1 MKHFSMKVFRRTIAL
16 MLVAAMLAG
25 IVPEYTAGMQMVS
38 ARAEIETPAPAE
50 GTEPASAEG
59 TEPAPAE
66 GTEPAPVEGT
76 EPAPAEGTEPAPAEG
91 TELAPVEGTE
101 PAPAEG
107 TEPAPAEGTEPAPA
121 EGTEP
126 APVEGTEPAP
136 AEGTEPA
143 PVEGTEP
150 APVEGTEPAPV
161 EGTEPA
167 PAEGTEPAPAEGTE
181 PAPEEG
187 TEPAP
192 AEGTEPAPAEGTE
205 PAPAEGT
212 EPAPAEGTEPAPV
225 EGTELAPVEGT
236 EPAPVE
242 GTEPAPAEGTEP
254 EPVEGTEPA
263 PVEGTEPE
271 PAEGT
276 EPAPAEGTE
285 PAPVEGTEPEP
296 VEGTEPAPA
305 EDAAQ
310 TGDDA
315 DDAALAAGAPEGA
328 GDGAGAEQAGEE
340 NAPADLPVDASG
352 DEKKADGA
360 DDQDDHID
368 DQDNNT
374 EEESAQE
381 IIPIEEEKPAQEI
394 IPIEEEKP
402 AQEIIPIEEEK
413 PAQEIIPIEEEK
425 PIQQIESAAGAALPE
440 KGAPVDEA
448 RALRAAAPVAPDEIA
463 PQPDELP
470 EPLQIEPQQP
480 EPQQPAQA
488 LNAAGESDVLVEEAP
503 MDAAEILPVTPA
515 PLPEVEENQPEGD
528 AKVELQE
535 KINDLI
541 GGLTK
546 LAGKLTLV
554 LNKDVTSAGDVT
566 IAAAEGQEVADDFVL
581 ELAAEDAGDDGAQAD
596 GTTVVDGNVTIKG
609 LKVLMKGVLL
619 AMKRQIKLEDGAQLE
634 YTGTDTGNTV
644 QVEVGKDS
652 SAKIATGA
660 GADTVTVLTLNGAKS
675 TEIATGAGPDTV
687 NATTQGGTLD
697 VATGDGA
704 DTINLN
710 IEAGAGKVT
719 VDAGAGDNR
728 LNVIDK
734 GAEAELAAGA
744 GDDTIALDVQ
754 NGTGDVAV
762 KTGAGAD
769 TVSVNNG
776 DSLSGNQKIAD
787 GQGKALTI
795 ENQGDTNHV
804 VIDTSVS
811 DVLDSIEIKGNEK
824 GDKVH
829 LVGSLSSDTEADKRI
844 VAVEGGFKLVGAN
857 KLSLTI
863 AGEPANHFTDALSNK
878 QTVELSP
885 SGSKFTFAA
894 DKAFVNYVI
903 KTPVS
908 GIGDIVI
915 DAKDGK
921 TLTLTNLIIDTEKTL
936 DKDDTLTL
944 KNLSAKG
951 LNLILRGKTINI
963 NGNVYAD
970 NVLAEASSGT
980 RSALADLNFDGFSEA
995 IDGLKQAAADL
1006 ISVYDKAEINVARN
1020 AGVYSLN
1027 DITLNA
1033 SVNHFGGILTVA
1045 PGLNVV
1051 NVKVGSAAV
1060 NVLGT
1065 IQAGGFTQNGKE
1077 YKGSP
1082 VGTVRIASKV
1092 NTTFGQGVEGYPLAV
1107 SVVLDDAK
1115 VNIGD
1120 RAHVYAPND
1129 INISAENTASIETNA
1144 TSGLF
1149 GAPFAIA
1156 VNVLTSDVK
1165 ANVAGRLTGRNITVS
1180 AKGNIDAAMRAG
1192 KGGKQKSISGV
1203 YAAVNVI
1210 DQDVKANVAG
1220 TARINASGKFR
1231 LNSVANANATT
1242 TATVE
1247 KAEDSGDSGSFSL
1260 GDLLGGVKKIW
1271 DPVKEKLSSAG
1282 KSGYQWV
1289 ADKLTGN
1296 TIDKKLEKLLGDT
1309 AKGNYSIKVMENA
1322 DNDKKG
1328 SVSLTTD
1335 TSLDKLNVTVK
1346 VTPKAGYT
1354 VKSVKVRYLEPGKS
1368 GYTYDDNLVD
1378 KGDGEY
1384 SYICAHPNAE
1394 VVVAYDGSGSGDEGE
1409 DSAPA
1414 SAADAGDEDDDNGL
1428 ADLFAQGDEDEDAP
1442 SVAGLFND
1450 ATEGASDSA
1459 EDDEDIFG
1467 LGDLFDEDKASKL
1480 TIENSKMKDGKIV
1493 TYLEDKEGESLA
1505 SVAPGQKVMF
1515 VPNPDKGKQLDT
1527 LTVKYHATIDGKD
1540 TVKTDTVAADKQG
1553 RYVFT
1558 VPESLIG
1565 TYGLNVNATFKD
1577 KDPEKE
1583 DKTDNTNTQV
1593 TGAVAVA
1600 VVLNDNDAII
1610 EDGAI
1615 VNAGSVAVQADELT
1629 NAVTT
1634 ADGTAAGKPDEKKE
1648 EKPKDEEPKLKIVTD
1663 SKYSIDA
1670 ARYALRLNGYD
1681 KDNLKQSFAEN
1692 KYTYEV
1698 NAGKDKPDKVLFSY
1712 VKDGKRETEE
1722 IKADAD
1728 GKYVIDSTK
1737 IGDGSVADVSFIYP
1751 SKDGELTT
1759 TGETYQ
1765 VRNPINVT
1773 WNAASEKDPKDDK
1786 KTVKNALGKV
1796 EGAQKDGK
1804 FVFTVSDIRKGY
1816 KLEDANFT
1824 ASFVD
1829 LAGKAQK
1836 VPLTKNADGKYEL
1849 DVSGMKTLPAGAV
1862 ITVNAQF
1869 TEDLRKVS
1877 TDDKDKDKGKVTVSK
1892 ENAKAGDK
1900 VTVALQAN
1908 TDYSATG
1915 VKVTYKNKDGKEQTI
1930 DATRGEDGKYSF
1942 EVPEGVDEKEGLKVA
1957 GQFAA
1962 NNVNLKVASGNDKDV
1977 KFTTTGRVA
1986 KGQEIGVAPSDGK
1999 VKDGWKVSK
2008 VTISYVKEGDNRW
2021 TEVACDGASFKVP
2034 DDIKDVGNTTELRVN
2049 VTLAQK
2055 DIDIPAETKV
2065 QNGRLTPVSQKAD
2078 AGDTVAINVKPDD
2091 GYRLKK
2097 GTLKAEI
2104 NTGSG
2109 SSQIVLNRVSDTQYS
2124 FTLPSDTAKDAK
2136 ITFVAEFEEGQADS
2150 SKVNTSVGVSVA
2162 VGIALGN
2169 NDAAIRGGNIIT
2181 SKGDVQVAAATSGK
2195 AETTAKAGYSA
2206 GNIGVGGAIAVQLA
2220 SADTRALVGKSD
2232 KGGSINAAGN
2242 LTVTATGNQSFGV
2255 TGDASGSSKVLAAKA
2270 GVGAGIAVGV
2280 NGADAVAA
2288 IEDGVTL
2295 DADKPIAGIAVSAS
2309 QKTADK
2315 VTAKAG
2321 ATGGVSVVPVLA
2333 LDIIGTSATASLGK
2347 LKDGAQQV
2355 SGVVSVE
2362 ANNASKHTV
2371 QADAS
2376 SAGGSTALGGAFA
2389 ISVIGDGASASL
2401 KQSVNA
2407 KSVAVTAIG
2416 TGETTEKAV
2425 AGVSGGVKGK
2435 KDQKGASGSTDK
2447 QVDKVIGSGAKLAD
2461 KNKSKNMS
2469 PDKLTGQTGDR
2480 QKAQTSEGSVAGAG
2494 AVAVNVQK
2502 NRTSASIADGADIRA
2517 DGKVSVTATNRT
2529 VAQVSANAST
2539 TKSDI
2544 GVGIGVGVNIVTVS
2558 NTASIGDG
2566 AVSAGELEVAA
2577 RMPEAAGA
2585 GVTAEEKVEEKKA
2598 EDGKGFEKKM
2608 RELAEKA
2615 SGKLFEAMGLGQN
2628 EFLTSLQGTFA
2639 ETFTKEILSQP
2650 ELAEV
2655 KKFLDGGDYEKKVKA
2670 AYDKIK
2676 AKFETMTDNMSDA
2689 VVKVINQAVDTADMT
2704 EAQIQA
2710 LVDEVMAIAQEDILA
2725 KSADTVSRML
2735 ENAGN
2740 RMVNATLE
2748 MVEDG
2753 LAGNG
2758 WSLDKL
2764 TRQIQ
2769 QSLSIGLK
2777 ELGDGIVG
2785 DTVERLKPHLPL
2797 MTAENLMYAVEE
2809 LTDTVE
2815 NELKDFV
2822 SFADETFKSDVF
2834 NYQDLIDK
2842 FAGKDLKE
2850 YAEKHIREALKKSSV
2865 AVTNEML
2872 DKALGKLDVGV
2883 EKPEQEDLTDK
2894 HVVTTEAVS
2903 GAGAKDVGVAGS
2915 VAVAVVN
2922 METKA
2927 TVAGGDKDFAV
2938 TGLTAVD
2945 AQENRRVRTVA
2956 SSAVDDDGDADAN
2969 DGAGKSKGKDTGNSA
2984 KKTID
2989 FAGNKLHVQTGAGGS
3004 STFDNQAQVSNPR
3017 VLVDV
3022 EDGYKTPEKATYKY
3036 TDSKGEEQTG
3046 EVKIEKDGR
3055 GQLYFRPY
3063 YGSGVKDNDTTFTV
3077 EFEEDL
3083 KQLPTVGTSEIGPT
3097 EVKLSVEDREA
3108 EDGKWSARAGDVVKV
3123 KVPKMDGVKLT
3134 GLTYTIDGKAVNITQ
3149 TAGGNADETVYIFK
3163 MPVGEISSIDAYF
3176 DWDDTPEEEKETA
3189 SESES
3194 ENESGQSVGVGAS
3207 FAFVYGDS
3215 AIEAVVGARDVRAG
3229 TLSVTAASDHA
3240 EKTSAVAGTDPLEDD
3255 EDDGDKKDD
3264 KKDGDDDDDDDS
3276 DAKDIAVDASIA
3288 VNALDTRVRA
3298 ILASGATVETTDDS
3312 GEAIETEKND
3322 DGEDEATFSAGDMRV
3337 TATEEAETENK
3348 ASSFATGNNTAVGAS
3363 VAVNVASSDIRAEVN
3378 GDADVAGAASIAAN
3392 SHSEDN
3398 TAALASAMGSDIQRN
3413 LDKVKGKVKSTKDS
3427 ANKLLDGSYLD
3438 EKAKDKDEKKNS
3450 ENDTAKKL
3458 NKKLDDKKDKEGE
3471 DSSTNLSL
3479 SSNALRSQNTKT
3491 QDASAGNEGGS
3502 EAEKQIKDA
3511 TGVDV
3516 DATKDG
3522 EENRK
3527 FQVAAAVGVS
3537 VTDHEAHTTV
3547 SGSIIAGKGVSATA
3561 ENTGNFNTLGTG
3573 AAMSLAERANSI
3585 AAGVAVSVNQNKAL
3599 VDVDGDVVAGEGDV
3613 ELTSK
3618 LTQNMDG
3625 EYPNKLAAQSLA
3637 GSVAGKKSDVSIAAA
3652 ISTVVS
3658 QAESKVNVTGGTTG
3672 AERRIEGQNITV
3684 EATDKS
3690 KLAARAG
3697 GVSYSKGSSVGMGVA
3712 ATVIVS
3718 GNEVVAAVGDNT
3730 AVKGNSFKLNAE
3742 KQAVTFDDYDNK
3754 LSLRK
3759 VISDSSGL
3767 SDEERE
3773 NADTGLIDIHKG
3785 KDEKNY
3791 TIDVN
3796 LSSDSL
3802 LGAVDALNVLSAQ
3815 NTYAEAIAGSVISG
3829 GGDGGKLSLAGS
3841 FAVATMNNTIRATM
3855 GDNVKVSLT
3864 KGEDDG
3870 QDGSMTVNAKNEA
3883 TARVIAGS
3891 ISAAA
3896 SQASV
3901 GATVA
3906 VMVDNNDVLARTGDD
3921 MKVEA
3926 EGDVTQAASDK
3937 EDVQLF
3943 TAAASVAHGS
3953 KAKVAAGGAVNV
3965 IVVKNVAASKTGKDA
3980 SVKAGGSA
3988 SVTSDSRLDLMA
4000 ISLSANLTSGKVAA
4014 GGTVNVIVDKTQAVT
4029 QLGENNAISA
4039 GKDVKV
4045 ASKVDDQLISGTA
4058 SASVA
4063 PSGSAAVA
4071 GVVNVL
4077 VSQSRANTTLGA
4089 GAKLDAGDGD
4099 LAVTADSDA
4108 WMLNAGLAASGAKG
4122 VAVGGAINVNVF
4134 NRDASVNMTDGSLT
4148 AGRNV
4153 LAQANAKDSTI
4164 LAGLTVAGSASGP
4177 AAVSGNVIALVENSK
4192 VQNNIAEGMIV
4203 NAKGSAVLESHYSD
4217 FNVIAG
4223 GSIAATGG
4231 TAAVGATVLT
4241 AVKNNDIR
4249 TTLAKSTV
4257 NAFGESDAVKARSG
4271 DSVQGVYVGAN
4282 AKETEIMASAGVA
4295 VAGTAGVTGTINTL
4309 VNNNKVIA
4317 DASEADMSQ
4326 YTWKYDKMRVEWQR
4340 PNQSST
4346 YSYSTY
4352 NMAQFMTIVE
4362 KLKRGEEKWVR
4373 YVVDG
4378 KKYYVDVNDL
4388 TFPLLRNYNSNVTV
4402 KATDDT
4408 HQTVIAG
4415 GVNVGGSAGVGA
4427 SVVTVVSNKDVE
4439 ALAHDMSAKGDIN
4452 VSADN
4457 QDKIIEL
4464 AVSAGIGGTASVQVG
4479 AAIQVLKSKAI
4490 ARVASDVT
4498 SAEGNLNVTAN
4509 NDAKLINSAVAVG
4522 GAGAAAV
4529 TPVGVV
4535 TYFQGE
4541 ADARLASGT
4550 NVKLSKGTAN
4560 VSATGN
4566 KDVNLYAI
4574 GAAAGGAAGISGTAN
4589 VLVSK
4594 DSTKAVVETGA
4605 TVNAGGDINVNAQSD
4620 YKLRSTSAS
4629 IGAAGTAGVAV
4640 NGIVSVMKGN
4650 TIAEIAGEAVS
4661 GSGVNVKASG
4671 ARDVI
4676 NAGATVGGGGV
4687 AGVGVT
4693 VMVLVAGEKM
4703 SQDAA
4708 DMLAYGRSD
4717 SKDGPKSFDADKF
4730 LKAAGD
4736 SGADVSDLSDLNEQ
4750 VSGNGHYESES
4761 SVGGSTGS
4769 GADQKGTFDATS
4781 GMRSSDYDNKDF
4793 DDQGDAQR
4801 GENAQID
4808 ETGDVSDAKNLN
4820 TYSYTGDPQD
4830 AVIARITQ
4838 DAMVTANA
4846 VSVIAEQPTTAD
4858 LYGATAAVGG
4868 MAGVGVSTAVALL
4881 RSNVSATSMGK
4892 VALTGGGM
4900 TVQAI
4905 SRAGEAENNADEQ
4918 SRASALKATLGDKL
4932 DPTKRTIRTVALT
4945 ASGGTVGVG
4954 VAASV
4959 VLTDNVTQAIVGGS
4973 VKDAASMTV
4982 NAQHKYDNVLAATA
4996 ALGGGLVSVNASVA
5010 VAQANGAVTA
5020 AIDKGAK
5027 ISTKSGNGGLSVT
5040 TESDVGV
5047 NAIAATAGAGGVA
5060 VNGGV
5065 ALATNRLTQNT
5076 EIREGAAVNHGGSGD
5091 LLVKGKAATAA
5102 NAYLLGV
5109 SAGGVGVLLNG
5120 AVTNVAA
5127 QLNTRVGSDE
5137 GEKVKLSATEAT
5149 VDVRNDI
5156 ESSSTPQALS
5166 VAAGGVAVGGNVLLA
5181 FNETRAEAKVAR
5193 TDMKAKNLKVVSDLQ
5208 GAAASKLD
5216 AATVG
5221 AIAVGVSVNY
5231 ADMNASN
5238 AASVNTDDSTFDIS
5252 GDMTV
5257 RTGETDHDNT
5267 SAVAE
5272 TVAGNAGAISVG
5284 LNAAVARNRAKN
5296 IASITGKNALSVG
5309 GTLTMRG
5316 YDKTTASA
5324 QVTGAQISGVSVA
5337 ASFGIALNEA
5347 DTRTELKLPYL
5358 NAGKVD
5364 LSTYQKGETNAKL
5377 LTGGGALIGVTA
5389 SVATAYGR
5397 SKSTIDVELNKES
5410 NAKGGFSAKNEAS
5423 DSVVTT
5429 VANQSFGG
5437 ITANA
5442 LVGTAFAQDAFKTS
5456 IKLPMKGGALNV
5468 SDGDFNATTDYTAN
5482 ATADVTPSAGGISA
5496 SWIGVDVTAAAAKST
5511 AVAES
5516 TVKGNAQVTARSA
5529 NIGVTGNSSTNAKV
5543 NTPDLAAGV
5552 VRVNANAAIS
5562 LLKTA
5567 QIAAAIGDDNLRFN
5581 GPLTVTSTL
5590 NDNGNDHALANIGG
5604 TGGGASLSK
5613 YDIKANVAVATADAS
5628 STARAENA
5636 QTVNAGGDM
5645 NVRSAG
5651 QSNAKASVGADSEV
5665 SVVGVGL
5672 NVLYTKANGTFD
5684 ALVNNAKGA
5693 RMKNLNV
5700 NSEYSAAAKALGGVS
5715 NAGTGSASLASVKV
5729 NVAEA
5734 IVGTQA
5740 NAKLTNSVIDQ
5751 IDGNLSVTAKGNS
5764 VAAQSS
5770 IGSAKIDLSGVKVA
5784 ANVSQATAGATQNAE
5799 INGLTINGGGSGGI
5813 NVDSTLSADTNATVG
5828 TTGGDSI
5835 SLLNVQASTA
5845 TADSNATAA
5854 AKISGLKMDRSGSN
5868 VTVNANLAKD
5878 KAYADVVNGLNV
5890 SLANVGVVVTSS
5902 DARGTVRSELIA
5914 DNANFRSGDVNVTA
5928 GYDADS
5934 DAVVKATGNTIGG
5947 FNGSFNTA
5955 TTDTRVNA
5963 TAKLVNDS
5971 SYLAFGNLKVV
5982 VNGKVASDADAQTPT
5997 WSIGFGNVAANRSTA
6012 NANVNQTAAV
6022 ENRKGGIMARGEVNV
6037 LSQISDTH
6045 ANATVGSPANSRSVG
6060 LIDGA
6065 VNRAN
6070 AYEKVNS
6077 TASVTGANALLSA
6090 GRTLNVK
6097 SVANNTTQANA
6108 TSKAASSNG
6117 LITAGNLEVNA
6128 YTGDSFT
6135 VRLEGMELKSES
6147 GDVNIQAYA
6156 NSRAYGKGVAPG
6168 GYSAVNGSSSKVYS
6182 GVGDGDR
6189 SPQTVQIVMGKNTL
6203 LTAGG
6208 TLNVKAENYGSAE
6221 SKMES
6226 KSSYSIGSV
6235 ASSSVPTTSYY
6246 KTLIEVGEGSVL
6258 TGKSGVNMLT
6268 KDKGGARSDVDA
6280 DGMGL
6285 VLSLADMQGKNNL
6298 TSTNRL
6304 KLANDTAVG
6313 SDNGTINIQAQSSAE
6328 MYARSRYMGGFG
6340 IIGGNDVVATNTLN
6354 RTASIELGDRVK
6366 MTASKG
6372 GITIWTETGADDN
6385 IETRAEVQG
6394 SGVLSRGQAFARTYI
6409 TSEGTTRVG
6418 QGGNLWANGDL
6429 KVWSEAKLNRVDTR
6443 AYSETNGLGVN
6454 PHSEAYAEIRNKAF
6468 VKLNENAGDMLYLTS
6483 NSGDASVRATGWTTK
6498 VYNYADARGSA
6509 AAGGSYALA
6518 DIWVDI
6524 LHHVYLDKTQIS
6536 AKKEVLIHAINS
6548 EGGESYLSADAYAK
6562 MYAAGGYVQP
6572 IARLRGSI
6580 VNEIRSRRS
6589 GGGYEDYLSGSSI
6602 RHYAQWG
6609 NQGIDLRLNTD
6620 YSRIYVPVWYISG
6633 GHWKHVWAFIYV
6645 WVPEWSKYEI
6655 STTIDM
6661 SERNNWLGYGSA
6673 RDDLANG
6680 RFGSRYAN
6688 VSATD
6693 INALAKALAT
6703 TIGSGAVSNAM
6714 KGVWKA
6720 KFDEEMNKLAGELF
6734 VLDVKAILEKDV
6746 RLDKPDLSR
6755 YWLWNNTVT
6764 HLDTYMLPNATRL
6777 NAAANG
6783 ALRYVVEVM
6792 EGDVL
6797 GDGVSR
6803 RAHIVTALTQKAF
6816 EKPVVEVNRTTTL
6829 DFSDGTLRIEEQDDF
6844 DLNLS
6849 DISGKWLV
6857 EQLASETFQVI
6868 AVTAEDFENHKEGD
6882 ALPTGEILTGI
6893 TEGGN
6898 GFGGTTVY
6906 WIGRTPEE
6914 ADDDTPL
6921 YALLVNPATDEVDA
6935 FRVTRNSNDT
6945 VDLSMMVYRDSKS
6958 DRRGEIR
6965 YNIMLYET
6973 GEENVASKFEVI
6985 TDVLMG
6991 RELYTPA
6998 KLNVILRAV
7007 DVQGAD
7013 AKGYLIGG
7021 DLFALDNGVDGVV
7034 NVMNGGYTATFD
7046 GDVFESEYTRIEGC
7060 STGDLVITVKKD
7072 QPIWPEWDT
7081 EKTAHDI
7088 GDKNYELTDDGWVD
7102 VTEPEEDTPAQ
7113 ADDAETVAA

>member
-1 MKHFSMKVFRRTIAL
+1 MKHFSMKVFMRTIAL

-25 IVPEYTAGMQMVS
+25 IVPEYTAGMELVS
-38 ARAEIETPAPAE
+38 ARAEIEAPAPAEGTAPAPAEGTAPAPVEGTAPAPAEGTAPAPAEGTAPAPAE
-50 GTEPASAEG
+50 GTEPAPAEG
-59 TEPAPAE
+59 TAPAPAE

-91 TELAPVEGTE
+91 TG
-101 PAPAEG
+101 
-107 TEPAPAEGTEPAPA
+107 
-121 EGTEP
+121 
-126 APVEGTEPAP
+126 
-136 AEGTEPA
+136 PA

-150 APVEGTEPAPV
+150 APVEGTEPAPI

-167 PAEGTEPAPAEGTE
+167 PI
-181 PAPEEG
+181 
-187 TEPAP
+187 
-192 AEGTEPAPAEGTE
+192 
-205 PAPAEGT
+205 
-212 EPAPAEGTEPAPV
+212 EGTEPAPV
-225 EGTELAPVEGT
+225 EGTEPAPIEGT

-242 GTEPAPAEGTEP
+242 GTEPAPAEDGTQP
-254 EPVEGTEPA
+254 
-263 PVEGTEPE
+263 
-271 PAEGT
+271 
-276 EPAPAEGTE
+276 
-285 PAPVEGTEPEP
+285 
-296 VEGTEPAPA
+296 
-305 EDAAQ
+305 
-310 TGDDA
+310 GDDA
-315 DDAALAAGAPEGA
+315 ADATPAAGVPEGA
-328 GDGAGAEQAGEE
+328 ADADQAGQAGEE
-340 NAPADLPVDASG
+340 NAPVDLPA
-352 DEKKADGA
+352 DEPGEEKAADGA
-360 DDQDDHID
+360 DDQDK
-368 DQDNNT
+368 DNEET
-374 EEESAQE
+374 EAQPAE
-381 IIPIEEEKPAQEI
+381 DAQQSVEEEKPAQEI
-394 IPIEEEKP
+394 IPIMEESAREITPAEKEEP
-402 AQEIIPIEEEK
+402 AQGIIPAEK
-413 PAQEIIPIEEEK
+413 EASAQETKVAETA
-425 PIQQIESAAGAALPE
+425 ESAGETALAGKDAPAE
-440 KGAPVDEA
+440 KA
-448 RALRAAAPVAPDEIA
+448 RMLRAAAPVTPDEIV
-463 PQPDELP
+463 PQPDG
-470 EPLQIEPQQP
+470 QP
-480 EPQQPAQA
+480 EPQQQPQAQPAQA
-488 LNAAGESDVLVEEAP
+488 LNAGGETDVLVEEAP
-503 MDAAEILPVTPA
+503 MDAAAILPVTPA

-546 LAGKLTLV
+546 LAGRLTLV
-554 LNKDVTSAGDVT
+554 LNKGVTYAGDVT
-566 IAAAEGQEVADDFVL
+566 IAAAEGQEVGDDFEL

-596 GTTVVDGNVTIKG
+596 GSTVVDGNVLIKG
-609 LKVLMKGVLL
+609 VKVLMKGVLL

-652 SAKIATGA
+652 SAKITTGA
-660 GADTVTVLTLNGAKS
+660 GADTVTVLTLNEAKS
-675 TEIATGAGPDTV
+675 TAIDTGAGTDTV

-704 DTINLN
+704 DTVNIN

-734 GAEAELAAGA
+734 GAEAELTAGA
-744 GDDTIALDVQ
+744 GADTIALDVQ

-762 KTGAGAD
+762 NTGAGAD

-776 DSLSGNQKIAD
+776 DILSESQKIAD

-795 ENQGDTNHV
+795 ENQGDTDHV

-811 DVLDSIEIKGNEK
+811 DVLDSIEIKGNEA

-829 LVGSLSSDTEADKRI
+829 LVGSLSADVEEDKRI
-844 VAVEGGFKLVGAN
+844 VAVDRGFTLVGLN
-857 KLSLTI
+857 KHSLTI
-863 AGEPANHFTDALSNK
+863 VGEPANHFTDALSNK
-878 QTVELSP
+878 QTVELAP
-885 SGSKFTFAA
+885 SGNKYTFVA

-915 DAKDGK
+915 DAKDG
-921 TLTLTNLIIDTEKTL
+921 TALTLTNLIIDTEKTL

-944 KNLSAKG
+944 KNLSARG

-970 NVLAEASSGT
+970 NVLAEAYSGT
-980 RSALADLNFDGFSEA
+980 RSPLADLMGIADGNSVG
-995 IDGLKQAAADL
+995 DSLKNAVADL
-1006 ISVYDKAEINVARN
+1006 FSVYDKAEINIGRN

-1027 DITLNA
+1027 DVTLNA

-1045 PGLNVV
+1045 PGVNIV

-1065 IQAGGFTQNGKE
+1065 VQAGGFTQNGKE

-1082 VGTVRIASKV
+1082 VGTVRISSKV
-1092 NTTFGQGVEGYPLAV
+1092 NTTFGQGSEGFPLAV

-1120 RAHVYAPND
+1120 HAHVYAPDD
-1129 INISAENTASIETNA
+1129 INISAENNATIETNA
-1144 TSGLF
+1144 SSGLF

-1165 ANVAGRLTGRNITVS
+1165 ANVAGRLTGRNITVA
-1180 AKGNIDAAMRAG
+1180 AKGNIVSSMRAG
-1192 KGGKQKSISGV
+1192 KGEGQKMISGG

-1210 DQDVKANVAG
+1210 DQDVKANIAG
-1220 TARINASGKFR
+1220 TARINASGKFK
-1231 LNSVANANATT
+1231 LNSVANANVTT
-1242 TATVE
+1242 SATVQ
-1247 KAEDSGDSGSFSL
+1247 KAEKQEKDEDSEAQS
-1260 GDLLGGVKKIW
+1260 LGGVLGMVKEIW
-1271 DPVKEKLSSAG
+1271 EPVKEKLSAAG
-1282 KSGYQWV
+1282 ESGYQWV
-1289 ADKLTGN
+1289 ADKFASSSIGQ
-1296 TIDKKLEKLLGDT
+1296 KLEKLFGDT
-1309 AKGNYSIKVMENA
+1309 AVGNYSIKVMENA

-1335 TSLDKLNVTVK
+1335 TDLDKLNVTVK
-1346 VTPKAGYT
+1346 VTPKEGYA
-1354 VKSVKVRYLEPGKS
+1354 VKSVKVRYLVPGDDH
-1368 GYTYDDNLVD
+1368 YTYDDNVVD

-1384 SYICAHPNAE
+1384 SYVCAHPNAE
-1394 VVVAYDGSGSGDEGE
+1394 VVVAYEGSGSGEDGE
-1409 DSAPA
+1409 DGAPA
-1414 SAADAGDEDDDNGL
+1414 PAADADNGDEDDDNGL
-1428 ADLFAQGDEDEDAP
+1428 ANLFAQDDEDEDAP
-1442 SVAGLFND
+1442 NVAGLFND

-1467 LGDLFDEDKASKL
+1467 LGDLFDENKASKL
-1480 TIENSKMKDGKIV
+1480 TIENGNMTGGKIV

-1527 LTVKYHATIDGKD
+1527 LTIKYHATIDGKD
-1540 TVKTDTVAADKQG
+1540 TEKTDTIAADKQG

-1577 KDPEKE
+1577 KDSEAE

-1615 VNAGSVAVQADELT
+1615 VNAASVAVQADELT
-1629 NAVTT
+1629 SAVTT
-1634 ADGTAAGKPDEKKE
+1634 ADGTAAGKPKE
-1648 EKPKDEEPKLKIVTD
+1648 EEASKPKDEEPKPKIVTD
-1663 SKYSIDA
+1663 SKYSVEA

-1681 KDNLKQSFAEN
+1681 EDNLKQSFAED

-1698 NAGKDKPDKVLFSY
+1698 NAGKDKPEKVLFSY

-1722 IKADAD
+1722 IKAGDD
-1728 GKYVIDSTK
+1728 GKYVIDTAK

-1751 SKDGELTT
+1751 NEDGELTT

-1773 WNAASEKDPKDDK
+1773 WNAVSEKDPQDDK
-1786 KTVKNALGKV
+1786 KTVKKALGEVKG
-1796 EGAQKDGK
+1796 EQKNGK
-1804 FVFTVSDIRKGY
+1804 FVFTVSNIRKGY
-1816 KLEDANFT
+1816 KLEDENIT
-1824 ASFVD
+1824 ASYTD

-1836 VPLTKNADGKYEL
+1836 VALKKNDDGKYEL
-1849 DVSGMKTLPAGAV
+1849 DVDGLERPIPAGAV

-1869 TEDLRKVS
+1869 TEDLRKVAADS
-1877 TDDKDKDKGKVTVSK
+1877 NDNGKVTVSK
-1892 ENAKAGDK
+1892 ESAKAGDK
-1900 VTVALQAN
+1900 VIVALQAN

-1915 VKVTYKNKDGKEQTI
+1915 VKVTYKNKEGKEQTI
-1930 DATRGEDGKYSF
+1930 DAAKGDDGKFTF

-1977 KFTTTGRVA
+1977 KFSTTGRVA
-1986 KGQEIGVAPSDGK
+1986 KGQEIQVTPSDDK
-1999 VKDGWKVSK
+1999 VKEGFKVSK
-2008 VTISYVKEGDNRW
+2008 VTFSYFREGENTP
-2021 TEVACDGASFKVP
+2021 TEVDRDGASFKVP
-2034 DDIKDVGNTTELRVN
+2034 DDIKDVGDTTELRVN
-2049 VTLAQK
+2049 VTFASK
-2055 DIDIPAETKV
+2055 DIDIPAETRV
-2065 QNGRLTPVSQKAD
+2065 ANGKLTPVSRKAD
-2078 AGDTVAINVKPDD
+2078 AGDAVVINVTPDD

-2104 NTGSG
+2104 NTGAS
-2109 SSQIVLNRVSDTQYS
+2109 SSQIVLTRVSDTQYT
-2124 FTLPSDTAKDAK
+2124 FTLPAGTAKDAK

-2162 VGIALGN
+2162 VGVVLGN
-2169 NDAAIRGGNIIT
+2169 NTAAIRGGTINT
-2181 SKGDVQVAAATSGK
+2181 TKDDVQVAANTEGK

-2206 GNIGVGGAIAVQLA
+2206 GNIGVGGAIAVQVA
-2220 SADTRALVGKSD
+2220 STDTRALVGKSN
-2232 KGGSINAAGN
+2232 KGGSIRAAGN
-2242 LTVTATGNQSFGV
+2242 LTVTSAGAQSFGV
-2255 TGDASGSSKVLAAKA
+2255 TGDASGGSKVLAAKA
-2270 GVGAGIAVGV
+2270 GVGAGIAVAV

-2295 DADKPIAGIAVSAS
+2295 DADKPIAGIVVNAA
-2309 QKTADK
+2309 QKTTDN

-2333 LDIIGTSATASLGK
+2333 LDIIGTSATASLGR
-2347 LKDGAQQV
+2347 LKDGAQEV
-2355 SGVVSVE
+2355 SGVVTVK
-2362 ANNASKHTV
+2362 AKNAAKHTV

-2389 ISVIGDGASASL
+2389 ISVIGDSASASL
-2401 KQSVNA
+2401 NQSVNA
-2407 KSVAVTAIG
+2407 LSVAVDATG
-2416 TGETTEKAV
+2416 TSETTEKAV

-2435 KDQKGASGSTDK
+2435 KDEKGSSGSTDK
-2447 QVDKVIGSGAKLAD
+2447 QVDKVLGSGAKLAD
-2461 KNKSKNMS
+2461 KNKTKNMS
-2469 PDKLTGQTGDR
+2469 PDKLTGQTGNR

-2494 AVAVNVQK
+2494 AVAVNVQA
-2502 NRTSASIADGADIRA
+2502 NRTSASIADGVDIQA
-2517 DGKVSVTATNRT
+2517 KGKVSVVATNRT
-2529 VAQVSANAST
+2529 VAQVSANASA

-2544 GVGIGVGVNIVTVS
+2544 GVGIGVGVNVVTVS

-2566 AVSAGELEVAA
+2566 AVSAAELEVAA

-2585 GVTAEEKVEEKKA
+2585 GVEAAEKAEEKKA
-2598 EDGKGFEKKM
+2598 EDGEGFEKKM

-2615 SGKLFEAMGLGQN
+2615 SGKLFKAMGLGES

-2655 KKFLDGGDYEKKVKA
+2655 KKFLDGGDYENKVKA

-2676 AKFETMTDNMSDA
+2676 ARFEAMTEKLSDA
-2689 VVKVINQAVDTADMT
+2689 VVTVINQAVDTADMT

-2710 LVDEVMAIAQEDILA
+2710 LVDEVMAIAQEEILA
-2725 KSADTVSRML
+2725 RSAETVSGML

-2740 RMVNATLE
+2740 RMINATLE

-2753 LAGNG
+2753 LTGKG
-2758 WSLDKL
+2758 WSMDKL
-2764 TRQIQ
+2764 TREIRQA
-2769 QSLSIGLK
+2769 LSIGLK
-2777 ELGDGIVG
+2777 EFGDGIVS

-2797 MTAENLMYAVEE
+2797 LTADNLMYAVEE
-2809 LTDTVE
+2809 LTGSVE
-2815 NELKDFV
+2815 SELTDFV

-2842 FAGKDLKE
+2842 FAGKNLKE
-2850 YAEKHIREALKKSSV
+2850 YAQKHIREALKKSSV
-2865 AVTNEML
+2865 AVTNEMM
-2872 DKALGKLDVGV
+2872 DKALAKLDVGV
-2883 EKPEQEDLTDK
+2883 EKPEKEDLTDK

-2927 TVAGGDKDFAV
+2927 TVADSAKDFV
-2938 TGLTAVD
+2938 MTGLTTVN

-2956 SSAVDDDGDADAN
+2956 SSALDEDGDADAN
-2969 DGAGKSKGKDTGNSA
+2969 DGAGKSKAADTGNSA
-2984 KKTID
+2984 KKTINYAD
-2989 FAGNKLHVQTGAGGS
+2989 NKLHVETGAGGS
-3004 STFDNQAQVSNPR
+3004 STFDNQAQESNPR
-3017 VLVDV
+3017 VLVTV
-3022 EDGYKTPEKATYKY
+3022 EDGYKAPTKATYKY

-3046 EVKIEKDGR
+3046 EVSIEKDGQGR
-3055 GQLYFRPY
+3055 LYFRPY

-3083 KQLPTVGTSEIGPT
+3083 KELPTVGTSEIGPT

-3134 GLTYTIDGKAVNITQ
+3134 GLTYTVDGEPVDITQ

-3163 MPVGEISSIDAYF
+3163 MPVGEITSIDAYF
-3176 DWDDTPEEEKETA
+3176 DWDETPEDEKEPT
-3189 SESES
+3189 SDSES

-3215 AIEAVVGARDVRAG
+3215 AIEAVVGARDVKAG

-3240 EKTSAVAGTDPLEDD
+3240 EKTSAVAGTDPLEIDD
-3255 EDDGDKKDD
+3255 EDDKKDD
-3264 KKDGDDDDDDDS
+3264 KKDGDKEDGAEDDEDDS
-3276 DAKDIAVDASIA
+3276 GAKDIAVDASIA
-3288 VNALDTRVRA
+3288 VNALDTRVKA
-3298 ILASGATVETTDDS
+3298 ILSKGATVETTDES
-3312 GEAIETEKND
+3312 GEAIETEEND
-3322 DGEDEATFSAGDMRV
+3322 DGEEEATFSKGDLRV

-3378 GDADVAGAASIAAN
+3378 GDANVAGAANIAAD

-3438 EKAKDKDEKKNS
+3438 EKAQDKDEKKNS
-3450 ENDTAKKL
+3450 ENETAKKL
-3458 NKKLDDKKDKEGE
+3458 NKRLDDKKDKDGE
-3471 DSSTNLSL
+3471 DSSTSLSL
-3479 SSNALRSQNTKT
+3479 SSNALRSQNTQT
-3491 QDASAGNEGGS
+3491 QDASAGNEGGG

-3516 DATKDG
+3516 NATKD
-3522 EENRK
+3522 EEDNKK

-3547 SGSIIAGKGVSATA
+3547 SGSIIAGRGVSATA

-3599 VDVDGDVVAGEGDV
+3599 VDVDGDVVATDGNV

-3637 GSVAGKKSDVSIAAA
+3637 GSVAGNKSDVSIAAA

-3658 QAESKVNVTGGTTG
+3658 QAESKVNVTGGTTS
-3672 AERRIEGQNITV
+3672 AERRLAGQNITV

-3697 GVSYSKGSSVGMGVA
+3697 GVSYSKGSSVGMGIA

-3730 AVKGNSFKLNAE
+3730 AVSGNSFKLNAE

-3759 VISDSSGL
+3759 AISDSSGL
-3767 SDEERE
+3767 SDEERAE
-3773 NADTGLIDIHKG
+3773 ADTGLIDIHKG

-3796 LSSDSL
+3796 LSSDNL
-3802 LGAVDALNVLSAQ
+3802 LGAVDALNVLSSQ

-3841 FAVATMNNTIRATM
+3841 FAVTTMSNRIRATM
-3855 GDNVKVSLT
+3855 GNNVKVSLT
-3864 KGEDDG
+3864 RDDDH
-3870 QDGSMTVNAKNEA
+3870 DGSMTVNAKNEA

-3906 VMVDNNDVLARTGDD
+3906 VMVDSNDVLAQTGDD
-3921 MKVEA
+3921 LQVVA

-3980 SVKAGGSA
+3980 SVRAGGSA
-3988 SVTSDSRLDLMA
+3988 SVTSDSKLDLMA

-4029 QLGENNAISA
+4029 QLGENNAVSA
-4039 GKDVKV
+4039 GGDVKV
-4045 ASKVDDQLISGTA
+4045 ASKADDQLISGTA

-4077 VSQSRANTTLGA
+4077 VSQSRADTTLGA
-4089 GAKLDAGDGD
+4089 GAYLNADEGD

-4134 NRDASVNMTDGSLT
+4134 NRDASVSMTDGSLT
-4148 AGRNV
+4148 AGKNV

-4177 AAVSGNVIALVENSK
+4177 AAVSGNVIALVENSR
-4192 VQNNIAEGMIV
+4192 VQNNISEGVIV
-4203 NAKGSAVLESHYSD
+4203 KANDSAVFEAHYSD

-4231 TAAVGATVLT
+4231 TAAVGATILT
-4241 AVKNNDIR
+4241 AVKNNDVR
-4249 TTLAKSTV
+4249 TSLAGSTV
-4257 NAFGESDAVKARSG
+4257 SAYGAGEAVKTKSG
-4271 DSVQGVYVGAN
+4271 ESVQGVFVGAN
-4282 AKETEIMASAGVA
+4282 ARETEIMASAGVA
-4295 VAGTAGVTGTINTL
+4295 VAGTAGVTGVVNTL

-4317 DASEADMSQ
+4317 DASKATLSALRKETVEVQ
-4326 YTWKYDKMRVEWQR
+4326 VPVYTYRTKYI
-4340 PNQSST
+4340 
-4346 YSYSTY
+4346 
-4352 NMAQFMTIVE
+4352 TIF
-4362 KLKRGEEKWVR
+4362 
-4373 YVVDG
+4373 G
-4378 KKYYVDVNDL
+4378 KKIPAGIEQVIDHYETRTEDQITGGGTVN
-4388 TFPLLRNYNSNVTV
+4388 V

-4408 HQTVIAG
+4408 LQTVIAG
-4415 GVNVGGSAGVGA
+4415 GLNVGGTAGVGA

-4439 ALAHDMSAKGDIN
+4439 ALAHDMNAKGDIN
-4452 VSADN
+4452 VGADN
-4457 QDKIIEL
+4457 RDKIIEL
-4464 AVSAGIGGTASVQVG
+4464 AVSAGGAGSVAVEVG
-4479 AAIQVLKSKAI
+4479 AAVQVLKSKAI
-4490 ARVASDVT
+4490 ARVASDVAST
-4498 SAEGNLNVTAN
+4498 EGNLNVTAQ
-4509 NDAKLINSAVAVG
+4509 NDTKLINSAVAVG

-4541 ADARLASGT
+4541 ADARLAG
-4550 NVKLSKGTAN
+4550 GAN
-4560 VSATGN
+4560 VTLTKGSANVRATGN

-4594 DSTKAVVETGA
+4594 DSTKAVAETGTTIA
-4605 TVNAGGDINVNAQSD
+4605 AGGDININAQSD
-4620 YKLRSTSAS
+4620 YKLRSASAS

-4650 TIAEIAGEAVS
+4650 TIAEMGGKAAVN
-4661 GSGVNVKASG
+4661 GAVNVNASG

-4708 DMLAYGRSD
+4708 DMLAYGNSD
-4717 SKDGPKSFDADKF
+4717 SKSGNKTFDANLF
-4730 LKAAGD
+4730 LKAASD
-4736 SGADVSDLSDLNEQ
+4736 SGADVSDLDDLDEQ
-4750 VSGNGHYESES
+4750 VSGNGHYESQQ
-4761 SVGGSTGS
+4761 SVGSSSGSGSDRKSSFSASSTG
-4769 GADQKGTFDATS
+4769 
-4781 GMRSSDYDNKDF
+4781 RSSDYDNKDYN
-4793 DDQGDAQR
+4793 DEGDVQR
-4801 GENAQID
+4801 GENAQLD
-4808 ETGDVSDAKNLN
+4808 ETQDVTNARNVN
-4820 TYSYTGDPQD
+4820 TYTYSGDPND

-4838 DAMVTANA
+4838 EAEIRGKS
-4846 VSVIAEQPTTAD
+4846 VSVIAQQPTTAD

-4868 MAGVGVSTAVALL
+4868 MAGVGVSAAVALL
-4881 RSNVSATSMGK
+4881 RSNVSATSMGA
-4892 VALTGGGM
+4892 VELIGGDM

-4905 SRAGEAENNADEQ
+4905 SNAGKAEDNADEQ
-4918 SRASALKATLGDKL
+4918 SRNNALKSTLGDKL
-4932 DPTKRTIRTVALT
+4932 DPTNRTIRAVALT
-4945 ASGGTVGVG
+4945 AAGGYVGVG
-4954 VAASV
+4954 VAVSA
-4959 VLTDNVTQAIVGGS
+4959 VLTDNMTQAILGGTVKNANS
-4973 VKDAASMTV
+4973 VSV
-4982 NAQHKYDNVLAATA
+4982 NARHDYNNVLAATA
-4996 ALGGGLVSVNASVA
+4996 AVGGGFVSVNASAA
-5010 VAQANGAVTA
+5010 VAQANATVTA
-5020 AIDKGAK
+5020 AIEKNANV
-5027 ISTKSGNGGLSVT
+5027 STRSSDGSLKVT
-5040 TESDVGV
+5040 TDSNVGV
-5047 NAIAATAGAGGVA
+5047 NAIAATAGGGAVA
-5060 VNGGV
+5060 VNGGL
-5065 ALATNRLTQNT
+5065 ALAINRLTQNT
-5076 EIREGAAVNHGGSGD
+5076 EIREGATVNHEGWGD
-5091 LLVKGKAATAA
+5091 LQVKGASTTAA

-5109 SAGGVGVLLNG
+5109 SAGGVGVLING

-5127 QLNTRVGSDE
+5127 KLNTRVGSDE
-5137 GEKVKLSATEAT
+5137 GEKVTINAAKAT

-5156 ESSSTPQALS
+5156 ASSSTPQALS

-5181 FNETRAEAKVAR
+5181 FNDTRAEARLAR
-5193 TDMKAKNLKVVSDLQ
+5193 TDVAAKNLKVVSDLQ
-5208 GAAASKLD
+5208 GTATSKL
-5216 AATVG
+5216 AAETVG
-5221 AIAVGVSVNY
+5221 AIAVGVSTNY
-5231 ADMNASN
+5231 ADMNAYN
-5238 AASVNTDDSTFDIS
+5238 IASVDTDDSTINVT
-5252 GDMTV
+5252 GNMTV
-5257 RTGETDHDNT
+5257 RNGETDHDNT

-5272 TVAGNAGAISVG
+5272 TVAGSAGAVSVG
-5284 LNAAVARNRAKN
+5284 VNSAIARNRAQN
-5296 IASITGKNALSVG
+5296 IARITGNQALSVG
-5309 GTLTMRG
+5309 GTLAMRG
-5316 YDKTTASA
+5316 YGKSTASA
-5324 QVTGAQISGVSVA
+5324 QVVGLNVGGVAVA
-5337 ASFGIALNEA
+5337 TSFGIALNEA
-5347 DTRTELKLPYL
+5347 DTRTELKLPKL
-5358 NAGKVD
+5358 DAGKVD
-5364 LSTYQKGETNAKL
+5364 LSNFQKGATNATL
-5377 LTGGGALIGVTA
+5377 LTGGGSLIGVTTN
-5389 SVATAYGR
+5389 VATAYGR
-5397 SKSTIDVELNKES
+5397 SKSIIDVELADAS
-5410 NAKGGFSAKNEAS
+5410 TAKGGFGAKNEAG
-5423 DSVVTT
+5423 DEVTT
-5429 VANQSFGG
+5429 TIKNQGFDFISA
-5437 ITANA
+5437 TA
-5442 LVGTAFAQDAFKTS
+5442 LIGTAFAQDQFKTEVR
-5456 IKLPMKGGALNV
+5456 LPMNGAKLDV
-5468 SDGDFNATTDYTAN
+5468 SSGDFNIATNYTSKAK
-5482 ATADVTPSAGGISA
+5482 ADVTPAAGGIKA
-5496 SWIGVDVTAAAAKST
+5496 NYYAVDENIGIAKAT
-5511 AVAES
+5511 AVAD
-5516 TVKGNAQVTARSA
+5516 TVVKGNATIQANNAFVTTV
-5529 NIGVTGNSSTNAKV
+5529 GDSTTESVV
-5543 NTPDLAAGV
+5543 NTPFIKASAVSVGANV
-5552 VRVNANAAIS
+5552 VTA
-5562 LLKTA
+5562 LLNTRQSA
-5567 QIAAAIGDDNLRFN
+5567 VASG
-5581 GPLTVTSTL
+5581 TSTL
-5590 NDNGNDHALANIGG
+5590 SFDVKGTTDVTSKMNDNSGAGAIANMGG
-5604 TGGGASLSK
+5604 TGSGSGIDMSVVGGK
-5613 YDIKANVAVATADAS
+5613 VNIAVANANGS
-5628 STARAENA
+5628 SVAEFTKATTTNG
-5636 QTVNAGGDM
+5636 AGNL
-5645 NVRSAG
+5645 NVKSLG
-5651 QSNAKASVGADSEV
+5651 QSNAKASVVTGNELNL
-5665 SVVGVGL
+5665 VGIGL
-5672 NVLYTKANGTFD
+5672 NVIYAKANGAFD
-5684 ALVNNAKGA
+5684 ASVNGVDN
-5693 RMKNLNV
+5693 MKVKDLNV
-5700 NSEYSAAAKALGGVS
+5700 LSEYSASADAVGGASGSGVGKIS
-5715 NAGTGSASLASVKV
+5715 LYSGEVNVADAVVGTRANARLLGTGDSNLRTISQLNGSIGVKV
-5729 NVAEA
+5729 NNK
-5734 IVGTQA
+5734 GA
-5740 NAKLTNSVIDQ
+5740 NASATI
-5751 IDGNLSVTAKGNS
+5751 GTAKFE
-5764 VAAQSS
+5764 
-5770 IGSAKIDLSGVKVA
+5770 GSYVKVA
-5784 ANVSQATAGATQNAE
+5784 SNLSLAHVEAAQEAKMDNIAITSVF
-5799 INGLTINGGGSGGI
+5799 GGGI
-5813 NVDSTLSADTNATVG
+5813 TVDSRLAADSKALVG
-5828 TTGGDSI
+5828 TPGGASI
-5835 SLLNVQASTA
+5835 SLLSIKPSVSRAESKANV
-5845 TADSNATAA
+5845 NAT
-5854 AKISGLKMDRSGSN
+5854 LNNLYMDGRNTN
-5868 VTVNANLAKD
+5868 VTVSSALTKD

-5890 SLANVGVVVTSS
+5890 ALANVSVVNTSA
-5902 DARGTVRSELIA
+5902 DASGSVNSLLK
-5914 DNANFRSGDVNVTA
+5914 ANSAHFRANDVNVTA
-5928 GYDADS
+5928 SYDADS
-5934 DAVVKATGNTIGG
+5934 DAVVKATGATIGG

-5955 TTDTRVNA
+5955 QTDTTVSA
-5963 TAKLVNDS
+5963 TAKLVNDN
-5971 SYLAFGNLKVV
+5971 SYLAFGNLKVAV
-5982 VNGKVASDADAQTPT
+5982 SGKVASDADAQTPT
-5997 WSIGFGNVAANRSTA
+5997 WTIGFGNVAANRSTA

-6022 ENRKGGIMARGEVNV
+6022 ENRRGGIMASGDVNV
-6037 LSQISDTH
+6037 LSEISDTY
-6045 ANATVGSPANSRSVG
+6045 ANASVGSSANSKSVG

-6065 VNRAN
+6065 VNKAN

-6097 SVANNTTQANA
+6097 SVSNNTTRANA

-6117 LITAGNLEVNA
+6117 LMTAGKLEVNA
-6128 YTGDSFT
+6128 YTNDSFT
-6135 VRLEGMELKSES
+6135 IRLEGMELKSES
-6147 GDVNIQAYA
+6147 GDVNILAYA
-6156 NSRAYGKGVAPG
+6156 NSSAYGKGVAPG

-6182 GVGDGDR
+6182 GVGSGDGSR
-6189 SPQTVQIVMGKNTL
+6189 QTVQIVMGRNTL

-6226 KSSYSIGSV
+6226 KGNYSIGSI
-6235 ASSSVPTTSYY
+6235 ASSSVPTSSWY

-6258 TGKSGVNMLT
+6258 TGRSGVNMLT
-6268 KDKGGARSDVDA
+6268 RDKGKARSDVDA

-6285 VLSLADMQGKNNL
+6285 VMSLADMQGKNNL
-6298 TSTNRL
+6298 TSANLL
-6304 KLANDTAVG
+6304 KFANDTAVG

-6340 IIGGNDVVATNTLN
+6340 IVGGNDVVATNTLN
-6354 RTASIELGDRVK
+6354 RSATIQLGDRVK

-6372 GITIWTETGADDN
+6372 GITVWTETGAEDN
-6385 IETRAEVQG
+6385 IETRAEVKG
-6394 SGVLSRGQAFARTYI
+6394 SGILSRGQAFARTYI
-6409 TSEGTTRVG
+6409 TSEAMARVG
-6418 QGGNLWANGDL
+6418 QGGNLWANGD
-6429 KVWSEAKLNRVDTR
+6429 VNIWSEAKLNRVDTR

-6468 VKLNENAGDMLYLTS
+6468 VKLNENAGDMLYITS
-6483 NSGDASVRATGWTTK
+6483 NSGSAKIRATGWGTK

-6536 AKKEVLIHAINS
+6536 ARDEVLIHAIND
-6548 EGGESYLSADAYAK
+6548 EGGGSYLHADAYAK
-6562 MYAAGGYVQP
+6562 MYAAGGYVEP
-6572 IARLRGSI
+6572 IARLRGNI
-6580 VNEIRSRRS
+6580 VNEIRSRRT
-6589 GGGYEDYLSGSSI
+6589 GGGYEDYLSGGKI
-6602 RHYAQWG
+6602 RHYAQMG
-6609 NQGIDLRLNTD
+6609 YEGINLKTTTD
-6620 YSRIYVPVWYISG
+6620 FSRIYLPVPYISG
-6633 GHWKHVWAFIYV
+6633 WYKKKLFWKIYI
-6645 WVPEWSKYEI
+6645 WLPEWSIKQV
-6655 STTIDM
+6655 STTIDY
-6661 SERNNWLGYGSA
+6661 SKRQNQLGYGSA

-6688 VSATD
+6688 VSAAD

-6734 VLDVKAILEKDV
+6734 VLDVKAILQKDV
-6746 RLDKPDLSR
+6746 RLDKSDLNR

-6797 GDGVSR
+6797 GDGVGR

-6816 EKPVVEVNRTTTL
+6816 DSPVVEVNRTTTL
-6829 DFSDGTLRIEEQDDF
+6829 DFSTGTLRIEEQDDF

-6849 DISGKWLV
+6849 DISGKWLM
-6857 EQLASETFQVI
+6857 EQLADETFQVI
-6868 AVTAEDFENHKEGD
+6868 AVTAEDFENYEEGD
-6882 ALPTGEILTGI
+6882 TLPTGEILTGI
-6893 TEGGN
+6893 TEGGSD
-6898 GFGGTTVY
+6898 GEGSTIY
-6906 WIGRTPEE
+6906 WIGQTPEE
-6914 ADDDTPL
+6914 AGEDALL
-6921 YALLVNPATDEVDA
+6921 YALLVNDTTDEVDA
-6935 FRVTRNSNDT
+6935 FRVTMDGREE
-6945 VDLSMMVYRDSKS
+6945 DLSILIYRDSKS
-6958 DRRGEIR
+6958 DRRGEVC
-6965 YNIMLYET
+6965 YNIMFYATAEDSQ
-6973 GEENVASKFEVI
+6973 ESKFEVI

-6991 RELYTPA
+6991 RELYTPS
-6998 KLNVILRAV
+6998 KLNVVLRAV

-7021 DLFALDNGVDGVV
+7021 DLFVLDNGVDGVV
-7034 NVMNGGYTATFD
+7034 NMINGGYTATFD

-7060 STGDLVITVKKD
+7060 STGDLVVTIKKD

-7081 EKTAHDI
+7081 RKTAHDI
-7088 GDKNYELTDDGWVD
+7088 GGRKYELTDDGWVD
-7102 VTEPEEDTPAQ
+7102 VTEPEETLAE
-7113 ADDAETVAA
+7113 ADDGELVTA